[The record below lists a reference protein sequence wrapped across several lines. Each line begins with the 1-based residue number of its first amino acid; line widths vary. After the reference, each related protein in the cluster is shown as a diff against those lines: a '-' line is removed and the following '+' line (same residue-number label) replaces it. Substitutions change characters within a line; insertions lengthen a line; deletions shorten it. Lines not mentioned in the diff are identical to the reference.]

1 MKTTE
6 EKIQE
11 AKDAEQKIEQALVQR
26 GWKKW
31 LAKAIAIGAV
41 VIAGIVYA
49 VTQTGCSGTYTRLP
63 DGSMQATVTVV
74 LPQSVETVTK

>member
-1 MKTTE
+1 MKATE
-6 EKIQE
+6 EKLQE

-49 VTQTGCSGTYTRLP
+49 VTQTGCSVTYTRLP
-63 DGSMQATVTVV
+63 DGSVQATGTVV